1 MDFSLT
7 VRAIARRWY
16 VAVPVFLAVIGIAG
30 IVAYLTPHKYESTGT
45 VVLMEPN
52 PNGALRDH
60 SLGPDGI
67 ANPLLSFADSLTTSS
82 QLLIQSLNSPTAQDA
97 VQKAGGITTFTASD
111 GALRGP
117 YIVVTADA
125 PTPGA
130 VTRTVSLAF
139 DYITNELLKRE
150 QVLGAPPEQYIEVK
164 TVVAPT
170 DATPLHGGKSRFTL
184 TVGIIAI
191 SASLCAVYAAET
203 IARRKRFQTART
215 GQVPATAGARS

>member
-1 MDFSLT
+1 MDFAMT

-16 VAVPVFLAVIGIAG
+16 IAVPVFLAVIAAAG
-30 IVAYLTPHKYESTGT
+30 LVMYVTPHKYESTGT

-52 PNGALRDH
+52 PNAALRDH

-82 QLLIQSLNSPTAQDA
+82 ELLIQSLNSPTAQDA
-97 VQKAGGITTFTASD
+97 VRQAGGVTTFTAGD

-125 PTPGA
+125 TAPGS
-130 VTRTVSLAF
+130 VSRTVTLAF
-139 DYITNELLKRE
+139 DYITRELLQRE

-164 TVVAPT
+164 TVVAAT
-170 DATPLHGGKSRFTL
+170 DATPLRGGRTRL
-184 TVGIIAI
+184 ALAVGVLAIA
-191 SASLCAVYAAET
+191 ASLCAVYAAET
-203 IARRKRFQTART
+203 VTTRRRRPR
-215 GQVPATAGARS
+215 PA